1 MVKGEGLRILGKLVY
16 VCWFRSGHVG
26 RFDKG
31 GLVSSL
37 RRIGGRVGFTNRL
50 SFRSNGAMVVTESNN
65 WHQRCILMI
74 INPK

>member
-1 MVKGEGLRILGKLVY
+1 M
-16 VCWFRSGHVG
+16 G

>member
-1 MVKGEGLRILGKLVY
+1 MVKCGGLRILGKLVY

-50 SFRSNGAMVVTESNN
+50 SFRSKELWLLLNLRTG
-65 WHQRCILMI
+65 
-74 INPK
+74 INVAF